1 MTAPFRQGH
10 RPTAAGSGK
19 ARLVVLPRGKDRGRL
34 SWRPLSLFIFKSGR
48 GVVAPLPAERDIPG
62 HPNCARTCSRGGWMD
77 DWLVGYFTIFGFPA
91 QHWMLVAD
99 FIILTW
105 IAIAVWDRS

>member
-1 MTAPFRQGH
+1 
-10 RPTAAGSGK
+10 
-19 ARLVVLPRGKDRGRL
+19 
-34 SWRPLSLFIFKSGR
+34 
-48 GVVAPLPAERDIPG
+48 
-62 HPNCARTCSRGGWMD
+62 MD